1 MSISRRNFFKLAGIT
16 TALLAMG
23 GIGFINQP
31 KIGRS
36 PKGDKLAK
44 ILKSPHYVNGEFQNL
59 ESTSVLVNK
68 DNYYNGIKEILFPTK
83 GVTVPKENIPT
94 QKTDLN
100 ALNPKENLL
109 VWFGHSSFYL
119 QIDGIKILVD
129 PVFSDYASPLFFINK
144 AFAGT
149 NIYTAND
156 MPDIDVL
163 IISHDHWDHLDYA
176 TIMSL
181 KHKIKHIVCPLGVS
195 SHFYHWGFNPDII
208 HDEDWYREI
217 KLSDN
222 LKIHILPSRHFS
234 GRFLDNNKTL
244 WASFAII
251 TPTKK
256 IFYSGDGGYSPQF
269 QEIGDYFQ
277 GFDLAIM
284 ENGQYNTS
292 WAQIHMMP
300 EEVAQATMDL
310 QAKIL
315 LPVHCGKFALSP
327 HHWQDP
333 FERIYTASQNKSY
346 KLLTPYFLTKT
357 IKNSTNGGLLFPNIL
372 NNNL

>member
-1 MSISRRNFFKLAGIT
+1 MGGYISRRNFFKLAGIT

-36 PKGDKLAK
+36 PKGDELAK

-59 ESTSVLVNK
+59 EPTSVLVNK

-83 GVTVPKENIPT
+83 GVTIPKENIPT
-94 QKTDLN
+94 QKTDLKS
-100 ALNPKENLL
+100 LNPKENLL

-149 NIYTAND
+149 KIYTAND

-346 KLLTPYFLTKT
+346 KLLTPLLGETVFLDQNNQKFNKWWTT
-357 IKNSTNGGLLFPNIL
+357 IS
-372 NNNL
+372 